1 MLRNLGIYFSR
12 IIAYF
17 IDYFIIT
24 LLQLPVS
31 FVFDVTLATG
41 FQKDNS
47 IIFSFQIFLFIIL
60 LVCMFYIHTLYF
72 YYTYNKW
79 SSSIGKRLFSL
90 QVQTDLGEKLSL
102 KQTFQREI
110 VLKILFLFVPFSWL
124 IMIFRKDGKMLHDI
138 FCQQRVIKT

>member
-31 FVFDVTLATG
+31 FIFDVTLATG

-47 IIFSFQIFLFIIL
+47 IIFAFQIFLFIVL

-79 SSSIGKRLFSL
+79 SSSFGKRLFSL

-110 VLKILFLFVPFSWL
+110 MLKILFLFVPFSWS

-138 FCQQRVIKT
+138 YCQQRVTKI

>member
-1 MLRNLGIYFSR
+1 MLKNLLIYFSR

-24 LLQLPVS
+24 LLQLPIS

-60 LVCMFYIHTLYF
+60 LICMFYIHTVYF
-72 YYTYNKW
+72 FYTYNRW
-79 SSSIGKRLFSL
+79 SASLGKKLFSL
-90 QVQTDLGEKLSL
+90 EVKTDLGEKLSL

-110 VLKILFLFVPFSWL
+110 ILKILFFFVPFSW
-124 IMIFRKDGKMLHDI
+124 IMMVFRKDGKMLHDI
-138 FCQQRVIKT
+138 YCQQHVIKT

>member
-1 MLRNLGIYFSR
+1 
-12 IIAYF
+12 
-17 IDYFIIT
+17 
-24 LLQLPVS
+24 
-31 FVFDVTLATG
+31 
-41 FQKDNS
+41 
-47 IIFSFQIFLFIIL
+47 
-60 LVCMFYIHTLYF
+60 MFYIHTLYF